1 MKAFCNFLVLF
12 LLTLNLRGQGNFV
25 PNPGFEFHSNCPGG
39 SAQVYFA
46 TPWTQYNSADYFDTC
61 ATDSWCDIPNNGFG
75 FQYPHTGEAYCGLGT
90 FIGDPNLHYNY
101 REFLQVK
108 LSDTLKANSHYCINY
123 FVSLA
128 DSSQFSCSNIGMY
141 FSLTAINPITLSGL
155 FFIINYTAQVENNP
169 VNNPIS
175 DTMNWIEISGDYLAQ
190 GGETY
195 ITIGNFDKDSNSTWQ
210 NLQHGSNNAPGTY
223 LYIDDV
229 SIYEN
234 IDANAGVQHSICK
247 NDSIRIGT
255 NPKQGI
261 SYLWSSSDTFA
272 LSDSASANP
281 WVKPPVTTTYYLTIA
296 DTGNLYC
303 MGASTDTVTIT
314 VNDCTP
320 PPDFFVPTILKGN
333 ELFSISALP
342 PNTMLEIFDSRG
354 RLVYKQENYQND
366 FSAVHLSEGVYVYR
380 LSFSDNTVQKGK
392 VCVVK

>member
-1 MKAFCNFLVLF
+1 MKSYWSFLLLF
-12 LLTLNLRGQGNFV
+12 LINLNLRGQGNLV
-25 PNPGFEFHSNCPGG
+25 PNPGFEIHSNCPGG
-39 SAQVYFA
+39 SSQVYFA
-46 TPWTQYNSADYFDTC
+46 TPWREYNSADYYDTC
-61 ATDSWCDIPNNGFG
+61 AGSNGYDIPKNFEG
-75 FQYPHTGEAYCGLGT
+75 FQYPHNGEAYCGLFT
-90 FIGDPNLHYNY
+90 FIGTPNLHFNY

-108 LSDTLKANSHYCINY
+108 LDDTLKANSNYCIDY
-123 FVSLA
+123 FVNLA
-128 DSSQFSCSNIGMY
+128 DTSRFSCSNIGMY
-141 FSLTAINPITLSGL
+141 FSSTTISPITLSGL
-155 FFIINYTAQVENNP
+155 FFIINYTAQVENDP

-210 NLQHGSNNAPGTY
+210 DLQNGSNLPEAY
-223 LYIDDV
+223 LFIDDI
-229 SIYEN
+229 SIYEKA
-234 IDANAGVQHSICK
+234 DANAGVQHSICK
-247 NDSIRIGT
+247 NDSIRIGN

-261 SYLWSSSDTFA
+261 SYLWSSSDTLA
-272 LSDSASANP
+272 LNDSASANP

-303 MGASTDTVTIT
+303 IGSSIDSVTIT

-333 ELFSISALP
+333 ELFSIQALP
-342 PNTMLEIFDSRG
+342 PNTLLEIFDSRG

-366 FSAVHLSEGVYVYR
+366 FSAVHLSEGMYVYR